1 MPTDRTVADFF
12 NSQYANRLKF
22 PHMPIIYINN
32 ICKRGGGWFSIEF
45 GFQAFGES
53 KENNE
58 DMVNNILKYHDV
70 NAGKE

>member
-1 MPTDRTVADFF
+1 M
-12 NSQYANRLKF
+12 S
-22 PHMPIIYINN
+22 MIYINN
-32 ICKRGGGWFSIEF
+32 ICKRGGGWFPIEF
-45 GFQAFGES
+45 GFQAFGKS